1 MNVISGVYMVY
12 LFYFI
17 YFGFGYFVGVTLYPE
32 EVLAGWIGATLALVS
47 GIYFEVDRRD
57 NE

>member
-1 MNVISGVYMVY
+1 MVY

-17 YFGFGYFVGVTLYPE
+17 YFGFGYFVGVTFYPE
-32 EVLAGWIGATLALVS
+32 EVLAGWIGAILALVS

-57 NE
+57 N

>member
-1 MNVISGVYMVY
+1 MVY

-17 YFGFGYFVGVTLYPE
+17 YFGFGYFVGAALYPE
-32 EVLAGWIGATLALVS
+32 EVLAGWIGAILALVS

>member
-1 MNVISGVYMVY
+1 MVY

-32 EVLAGWIGATLALVS
+32 EVLAGWIGAVLSLVS

-57 NE
+57 N

>member
-1 MNVISGVYMVY
+1 MSVISEVYMVY

-32 EVLAGWIGATLALVS
+32 EVFAGWIGAILSLVS

-57 NE
+57 N

>member
-1 MNVISGVYMVY
+1 MSVISGVYMVY

-32 EVLAGWIGATLALVS
+32 EVLAGRIGAILALVS

-57 NE
+57 N

>member
-1 MNVISGVYMVY
+1 MSVISGVYMVY

-32 EVLAGWIGATLALVS
+32 EVLAGWIGAILALVS
-47 GIYFEVDRRD
+47 GIYFEVDRR
-57 NE
+57 NN